1 MAQSHDTTH
10 QPAPTRQPADHAT
23 DHPAPTPPAR
33 PEQESVPPPGDP
45 SPSQAEADQILQG
58 AYGMDKEAIEKRERE
73 NKERD
78 VKPAAG
84 QTRYTTR

>member
-23 DHPAPTPPAR
+23 DQAATPH
-33 PEQESVPPPGDP
+33 PEQPSVPPPGDP
-45 SPSQAEADQILQG
+45 APSQAEADQILQG